1 MPFSD
6 DDLESF
12 YREIEAR
19 TAFHEL
25 MHRRPAPRSERRI
38 ETVECPTP
46 DKLPFSSPADA
57 LDGIDRI
64 KRRAV
69 GTLSLRY
76 YECMCGAWHITSS
89 ARLTYRPIP
98 SAPRR
103 RKGKK
108 KR

>member
-25 MHRRPAPRSERRI
+25 MHQRPIPRPERRI

-69 GTLSLRY
+69 GALSLRY
-76 YECMCGAWHITSS
+76 YECMCGVWHITSS

-98 SAPRR
+98 PEPRR
-103 RKGKK
+103 RQGKK